1 MKPLIKKL
9 TETFSPSGH
18 ESAIR
23 DVILEEIKPLVDD
36 IRVDALGNLIARKG
50 KPGKGKRIILSAH
63 MDEIGL
69 MVNHVDEN
77 GFAYFSHVGVPFARY
92 LSGGRVRFMNGVPGI
107 IDSQPP
113 QKGLHGIAPPDK
125 MFIDVGATSPKDC
138 PVKVGDVAAFDR
150 SYMEMGSRLVAKS
163 MDDRIGVA
171 VLIETL
177 RRLKD
182 SPNEV
187 YFVFTAQEELGT
199 RGAVTS
205 TYGIDPE
212 IGVAIDVTPSGDT
225 PKEWRSNAELG
236 KGPAIIIKDG
246 ELISEPR
253 VVDWLENTAKN
264 SRIPFQRTV
273 QLVGGTDA
281 RSMQISRA
289 GVLAGSIC
297 IPCRYAHSPSEMVDF
312 NDVENAVKLAVALLS
327 KPIEL

>member
-92 LSGGRVRFMNGVPGI
+92 LSGGRVRFMNGVQGI

-289 GVLAGSIC
+289 GVLSGSIC